1 MFGKKHRAAQQAA
14 QAAAAAQ
21 HAAAH
26 VALLEQCLE
35 QARTFDGVTGTDAE
49 AASLLPLKKN
59 ERLVLVGQG
68 AVLVEPRRA
77 AGHWEGRSQ
86 GVSVPVPGLR
96 GVRYRVGAT
105 HGTYVQGE
113 EAPTPIDTGTFTL
126 TTTRAVFVGPKQ
138 TREWDWSKLLGI
150 THAADAPWTAIA
162 VSNRQKTSGVLY
174 DAANEDVVR
183 FNIDLAVALY
193 RGERAALVSQLEA
206 ELNAAHAGPP
216 PAASS
221 P

>member
-1 MFGKKHRAAQQAA
+1 MFGKKRREAQRAAR
-14 QAAAAAQ
+14 AAADAQ

-26 VALLEQCLE
+26 VTLLEQCLA
-35 QARTFDGVTGTDAE
+35 QARTFEGVTGAEAE
-49 AASLLPLKKN
+49 AASPLPLKTK
-59 ERLVLVGQG
+59 ERLILVGQG
-68 AVLVEPRRA
+68 AVLVEPRRT

-86 GVSVPVPGLR
+86 GVSVPVPGLH
-96 GVRYRVGAT
+96 GVRYRVGAS

-113 EAPTPIDTGTFTL
+113 EVPTPIDTGTFTI

-174 DAANEDVVR
+174 DKANEELVR
-183 FNIDLAVALY
+183 FNLDLAIALY
-193 RGERAALVSQLEA
+193 RGERDALVKELETELAAARA
-206 ELNAAHAGPP
+206 ER
-216 PAASS
+216 AS
-221 P
+221 